1 MGVRTMSEP
10 YRDPPPGLEGG
21 LVKVMIE
28 LPRAEWHKHGAE
40 WLWAEHWGMN
50 LYRLR
55 NTPLYAEGFS
65 YGDVVEARPVEGGF
79 IVQRVARRGGH
90 STYVFLLSKE
100 AAESH
105 GWPKFWQPLEE
116 LGCRYESRGR
126 LYAVD
131 VPPEV
136 DVHKAYQLL
145 EAGEKAGV
153 WGFQEQ
159 HYGHPRKQ

>member
-1 MGVRTMSEP
+1 
-10 YRDPPPGLEGG
+10 
-21 LVKVMIE
+21 
-28 LPRAEWHKHGAE
+28 
-40 WLWAEHWGMN
+40 
-50 LYRLR
+50 R